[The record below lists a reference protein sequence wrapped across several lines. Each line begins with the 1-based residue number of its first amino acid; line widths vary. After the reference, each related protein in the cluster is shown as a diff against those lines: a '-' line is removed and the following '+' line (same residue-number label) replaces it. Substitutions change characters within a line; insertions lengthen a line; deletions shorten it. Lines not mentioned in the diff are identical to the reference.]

1 MDPTR
6 NFTPQSQRLYNPTTS
21 PSPAVATM
29 RTTPARPRSRGHVPQ
44 RAQETEPVAKKIFN
58 CIVDDTALVQGAK
71 KSTRDGIPKW
81 IAAGQI
87 RLFVPLYTL
96 SQTSRVKERKGRIAT
111 DSEEALLW
119 LDDATTSAPH
129 LVTLQ
134 GGFEKFETWK
144 EVEQFAL
151 PKTLFSEEDV
161 LEDAEDVDDLPEQTE
176 LKLSLAEETQPR
188 QSLSSNESVEA
199 TSEPASDASVRS
211 SSPISPPTSPIKQ
224 NGAVNSPLTK
234 HQASNGITTA
244 NKSTTSTKNT
254 TDIPTALQPLFNY
267 ILWRIHQEIDPV
279 AALESFIFLCDDPS
293 KRKYAQRFGI
303 RTKSLSDI
311 RYAIAREGQES
322 RNRQI
327 VQKKEA
333 AKTLGT
339 ATTQHTPNTSIKTP
353 PSIFG
358 SPQLANALPVKAS
371 DSVSANGHEDS
382 DDEEIVL
389 KRPPKAPAA
398 MLAVQPPQ
406 GGRGKVL
413 DPNQFRRNVSGPTRA
428 SPRGASRGGAPRGS
442 TRGNINGR
450 GPTKQENNGP
460 IDPDSFTRPASG
472 RGGHRGGRRLWLPG

>member
-1 MDPTR
+1 
-6 NFTPQSQRLYNPTTS
+6 
-21 PSPAVATM
+21 
-29 RTTPARPRSRGHVPQ
+29 
-44 RAQETEPVAKKIFN
+44 
-58 CIVDDTALVQGAK
+58 VDDTALVQGAK

-87 RLFVPLYTL
+87 RLFVPLYSVYNPLDTICGSFVERL
-96 SQTSRVKERKGRIAT
+96 AKTDLHAALNQTSRVKEGKGRIAT

-144 EVEQFAL
+144 EVERFAL
-151 PKTLFSEEDV
+151 PKTLFSEEDA
-161 LEDAEDVDDLPEQTE
+161 LDGSEYLDDLPEQTHR
-176 LKLSLAEETQPR
+176 KLSLTDEVYPHP
-188 QSLSSNESVEA
+188 SSSNESVGA
-199 TSEPASDASVRS
+199 TSEQASVASVRS
-211 SSPISPPTSPIKQ
+211 SSPISPPTSPLKQ
-224 NGAVNSPLTK
+224 NGNVDSPLPKRRQST
-234 HQASNGITTA
+234 GLTTA
-244 NKSTTSTKNT
+244 NIDEVSTTNS
-254 TDIPTALQPLFNY
+254 TDIPAPLQPLFNY
-267 ILWRIHQEIDPV
+267 ILWRIHQEVDPV

-333 AKTLGT
+333 AQSIVPMTNQTVPINAIKTL
-339 ATTQHTPNTSIKTP
+339 
-353 PSIFG
+353 PSNIG

-398 MLAVQPPQ
+398 MLAVQSPR

-413 DPNQFRRNVSGPTRA
+413 DPNQFKRNVSGPSPRS
-428 SPRGASRGGAPRGS
+428 SPRGAAARGGAQRGS
-442 TRGNINGR
+442 IRGNTVGR
-450 GPTKQENNGP
+450 SATKQENNGP
-460 IDPDSFTRPASG
+460 IDPDSFQRPTTG
-472 RGGHRGGRRLWLPG
+472 RGGHRGGGRRLWLPG